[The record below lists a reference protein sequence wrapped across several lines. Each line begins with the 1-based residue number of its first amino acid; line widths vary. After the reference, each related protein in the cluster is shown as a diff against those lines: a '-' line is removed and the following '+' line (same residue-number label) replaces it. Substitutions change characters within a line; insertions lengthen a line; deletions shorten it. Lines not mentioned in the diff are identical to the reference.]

1 MMKFRF
7 RRAAPFAAV
16 SLLWL
21 LPPLVSLGMPAAAF
35 AHAYL
40 RASEPTNEAALQTAP
55 REVAIEFTEA
65 VAPRLSGI
73 AVEDGAG
80 ARVDRGDLHPE
91 GQEGTRLGIG
101 LPPLK
106 PGVYTVH
113 WHAVA
118 ADDGHKTAGS
128 FRFTVLAP

>member
-7 RRAAPFAAV
+7 RRAALFAAV
-16 SLLWL
+16 SLPWL
-21 LPPLVSLGMPAAAF
+21 LPALVPLGMPAPAF

-40 RASEPTNEAALQTAP
+40 RASEPANEAALKTAP
-55 REVAIEFTEA
+55 KEVAIEFTEA

-91 GQEGTRLGIG
+91 GKEGTRLGVG
-101 LPPLK
+101 LPPLT
-106 PGVYTVH
+106 PGVYTVR
-113 WHAVA
+113 WHVVA
-118 ADDGHKTAGS
+118 ADDGHKSSGS